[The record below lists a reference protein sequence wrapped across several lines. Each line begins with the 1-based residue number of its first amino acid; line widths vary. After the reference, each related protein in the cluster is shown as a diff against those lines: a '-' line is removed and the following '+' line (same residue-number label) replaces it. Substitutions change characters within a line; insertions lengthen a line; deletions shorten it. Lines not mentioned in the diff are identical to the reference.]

1 MNPRPMK
8 VLVTILLAASAWCPI
23 AVFASQTDGIIES
36 GGNNGYAWSDQIG
49 WVNFGSTNG
58 SVHVT
63 ASGLTGYA
71 WSANYGWINLA
82 PTNGGVHNDGQGTLS
97 GFAWGTGVGWID
109 FSGVTIDANGVF
121 HGHATG
127 SAVGT
132 LVFDCTR
139 CSVATD
145 WRPVS
150 VGSQESSPA
159 STGGG
164 NGPPVLQPVVT
175 SSALPAVQ
183 TIEPDTRPP
192 LMPASRQRHVSVD
205 MSQPQPQPQASQ
217 GADTPAQLFDIDLQL
232 DHPNAA
238 DVRDLGVHVVFRD
251 FGNAPLPVSMSFE
264 VLNESGK
271 VVYAQYASTT
281 VETERVYSQTMSGAE
296 LSPGRY
302 ALRLTALYNGSVK
315 NEFTQPFTIVEA
327 ARTTTNGSQSYWWW
341 VVALGAIAIVAY
353 YLRLKR
359 ADRARRICT

>member
-1 MNPRPMK
+1 MNLRLMK
-8 VLVTILLAASAWCPI
+8 VLVTILLAAGLWCPI
-23 AVFASQTDGIIES
+23 AILASQTDGIIES

-58 SVHVT
+58 TVHVT
-63 ASGLTGYA
+63 ESGLTGYA
-71 WSANYGWINLA
+71 WNANYGWINLA
-82 PTNGGVHNDGQGTLS
+82 PTNGGVHNDGKGNLS

-121 HGHATG
+121 HGRATG
-127 SAVGT
+127 PAVGT

-150 VGSQESSPA
+150 VGPQQGGSA
-159 STGGG
+159 SAGGG

-192 LMPASRQRHVSVD
+192 LMPASRQRHISVD
-205 MSQPQPQPQASQ
+205 MPQPAASQ
-217 GADTPAQLFDIDLQL
+217 HEDTPAQLPDINLEL
-232 DHPNAA
+232 DRSSGA
-238 DVRDLGVHVVFRD
+238 DAQNLGVRVVFKS
-251 FGNAPLPVSMSFE
+251 FGNVPTSVSMLFE

-271 VVYAQYASTT
+271 VVYAQDASTT
-281 VETERVYSQTMSGAE
+281 VEMERMYSETLSGAE

-302 ALRLTALYNGSVK
+302 TLRLTTRYNGSVK
-315 NEFTQPFTIVEA
+315 DEFTQPFTIVEA
-327 ARTTTNGSQSYWWW
+327 ARMTNGSQSYWWW
-341 VVALGAIAIVAY
+341 VVVLGAIVIVAY

-359 ADRARRICT
+359 AVPRK